1 MNKILVLSDTHV
13 TSDGVDELVDLLE
26 PYLDGVERIVHA
38 GDIVCPEL
46 LEALQKHAP
55 VDAVF
60 GNMDPPLVSSVLP
73 ERAII
78 DWHDRRIGL
87 MHGWGSAG
95 DLPRKIFERFCD
107 ENGKPEV
114 DVVIF
119 GHSHQP
125 LKEFRSG
132 ALLLNPGSPTDK
144 RWAPFCSVAVLSA
157 GRFLDAEIIRL
168 PSA

>member
-13 TSDGVDELVDLLE
+13 TSEGVEELMELLE
-26 PYLDGVERIVHA
+26 PYFEGMDRIVHA
-38 GDIVCPEL
+38 GDIVCPDL
-46 LEALQKHAP
+46 LQALEKHAP
-55 VDAVF
+55 VDAVC
-60 GNMDPPLVSSVLP
+60 GNMDLPSLSSVLP
-73 ERAII
+73 ERTII
-78 DWHDRRIGL
+78 DWQGRRIGL

-95 DLPRKIFERFCD
+95 DLPRKVFERFCD
-107 ENGKPEV
+107 ENAKPEV

-125 LKEFRSG
+125 LKEFRAG
-132 ALLLNPGSPTDK
+132 TLLLNPGSPTDR